1 MGGPSWAP
9 EVHSTMKAEAMP
21 ESTKPLS
28 KPAVWG
34 LLLALAA
41 IAIIVASGIGYRL
54 GWWHFTRGLQ
64 VSEWATY
71 GAAVALALSGIGLIQ
86 ALPRAARRGRVM
98 AVLGLLAALLPLGMA
113 LQWEIASR
121 TTPPINDISTD
132 TADAPVFWDM
142 PNPTDYP
149 GAKSAVLQREA
160 YPDVVPLKLSLT
172 PEHAFAQALS
182 VAQQKGWTIVA
193 SVPAEGRIE
202 ATSSSLLYGFI
213 DEVIVRV
220 KAADGGSLV
229 DVRSRSRLGR
239 IDRGV
244 NARRIR
250 DYMASLKARATA
262 NKPQP

>member
-1 MGGPSWAP
+1 MR
-9 EVHSTMKAEAMP
+9 STTRAEAMP
-21 ESTKPLS
+21 KSNKPLS

-34 LLLALAA
+34 LILGLLA
-41 IAIIVASGIGYRL
+41 IATIVASGIGYRL

-71 GAAVALALSGIGLIQ
+71 GAAVALVLSGLGLLQ
-86 ALPRAARRGRVM
+86 ARARAARRGRVI
-98 AVLGLLAALLPLGMA
+98 AVLGLLVALLPLGMA
-113 LQWEIASR
+113 LQWEIATR

-149 GAKSAVLQREA
+149 GAETAALQREA
-160 YPDVVPLKLSLT
+160 YPDVVPLRLGLT
-172 PEHAFAQALS
+172 PEQAFALALS
-182 VAQQKGWTIVA
+182 VVQEKGWTIVA

-202 ATSSSLLYGFI
+202 ATSSSLLYGFT

-220 KAADGGSLV
+220 KAADGGALV

-250 DYMASLKARATA
+250 DYMAALQKRAA
-262 NKPQP
+262 AKEQKP

>member
-1 MGGPSWAP
+1 MSKLP
-9 EVHSTMKAEAMP
+9 
-21 ESTKPLS
+21 KPLS
-28 KPAVWG
+28 MPALWG
-34 LLLALAA
+34 LILGLAA
-41 IAIIVASGIGYRL
+41 VVTIIASGIGYRL

-71 GAAVALALSGIGLIQ
+71 GAAVALALSGFGLIQ
-86 ALPRAARRGRVM
+86 TRPRAGRGGLVI
-98 AVLGLLAALLPLGMA
+98 AVLGLLVALLPLGMA
-113 LQWEIASR
+113 LQWEHASR

-149 GAKSAVLQREA
+149 GAKTAALQRAA
-160 YPDVVPLKLSLT
+160 YPDLASLKLGLA
-172 PEHAFAQALS
+172 PEQAFAQALS
-182 VAQQKGWTIVA
+182 VAQAKGWTIVA

-202 ATSSSLLYGFI
+202 ATSSSLLYGFT

-220 KAADGGSLV
+220 KAAEGGALA

-239 IDRGV
+239 VDRGV
-244 NARRIR
+244 NAKRIR
-250 DYMASLKARATA
+250 VYLAALKERAAA

>member
-1 MGGPSWAP
+1 
-9 EVHSTMKAEAMP
+9 MKAEAMP
-21 ESTKPLS
+21 KSTKPLS
-28 KPAVWG
+28 RPASWG
-34 LLLALAA
+34 LILGLAA
-41 IAIIVASGIGYRL
+41 ITTIVASGIGYRL
-54 GWWHFTRGLQ
+54 GWWPFTRGLQ

-71 GAAVALALSGIGLIQ
+71 GAGVALVLSGIGLIQ
-86 ALPRAARRGRVM
+86 ARPRAVRRGRAI
-98 AVLGLLAALLPLGMA
+98 AVLGLLVALLPLGMA
-113 LQWEIASR
+113 LQWEYASR

-149 GAKSAVLQREA
+149 GGKSAALQRAA
-160 YPDVVPLKLSLT
+160 YPDVVPLKLGLT
-172 PEHAFAQALS
+172 PEQAFAQALS
-182 VAQQKGWTIVA
+182 VAQEKGWTVVA

-220 KAADGGSLV
+220 KTADGGALV

-244 NARRIR
+244 NAKRIR
-250 DYMASLKARATA
+250 DYMASLQARATA

>member
-1 MGGPSWAP
+1 M
-9 EVHSTMKAEAMP
+9 HSAMKAEAMP
-21 ESTKPLS
+21 KSTQPLS

-34 LLLALAA
+34 LILGLVA
-41 IAIIVASGIGYRL
+41 ITTIVASGIGYRL

-71 GAAVALALSGIGLIQ
+71 GAAVALVLSGLGLIQ
-86 ALPRAARRGRVM
+86 TRPRAARRGLVF
-98 AVLGLLAALLPLGMA
+98 AVLGLLVALLPLGMA
-113 LQWEIASR
+113 LRWEYASR

-149 GAKSAVLQREA
+149 GAKSAALQGEA
-160 YPDVVPLKLSLT
+160 YPDLAPLKLGLA
-172 PEHAFAQALS
+172 PEQAFAQALS
-182 VAQQKGWTIVA
+182 VAQEKGWTIVA

-202 ATSSSLLYGFI
+202 ATSSSLLYGFT

-220 KAADGGSLV
+220 KATDGGALV

-239 IDRGV
+239 VDRGV

-250 DYMASLKARATA
+250 DYLVALQQRAAASRR
-262 NKPQP
+262 

>member
-1 MGGPSWAP
+1 M
-9 EVHSTMKAEAMP
+9 HSEMKTEAMP
-21 ESTKPLS
+21 KSPQPLS

-34 LLLALAA
+34 LILGLLA
-41 IAIIVASGIGYRL
+41 IATIVASGVGYRL

-71 GAAVALALSGIGLIQ
+71 GAAVALVLSGIGLIQ
-86 ALPRAARRGRVM
+86 ARPRAARRGLVM
-98 AVLGLLAALLPLGMA
+98 AVLGLLVALVPLGMA
-113 LQWEIASR
+113 LQWEVASR
-121 TTPPINDISTD
+121 TTPAINDISTD

-149 GAKSAVLQREA
+149 GAKSAELQREA
-160 YPDVVPLKLSLT
+160 YPDLAPLKLGLK
-172 PEHAFAQALS
+172 PEDAFAQALS
-182 VAQQKGWTIVA
+182 VAQAKGWTIVA
-193 SVPAEGRIE
+193 SVPGEGRIE
-202 ATSSSLLYGFI
+202 ATSSSLLYGFT

-220 KAADGGSLV
+220 KAAEGGALV

-250 DYMASLKARATA
+250 DYMASLQARATA

>member
-1 MGGPSWAP
+1 M
-9 EVHSTMKAEAMP
+9 HSAMKAESMSKRP
-21 ESTKPLS
+21 RPLS
-28 KPAVWG
+28 MPAVLG
-34 LLLALAA
+34 LILGLAA
-41 IAIIVASGIGYRL
+41 VATIVASGIGYRL

-71 GAAVALALSGIGLIQ
+71 GAAIALVLSGFGLIQ
-86 ALPRAARRGRVM
+86 TRPRAGRRGLAF
-98 AVLGLLAALLPLGMA
+98 AVLGLLMALLPLGMA
-113 LQWEIASR
+113 LQWEVASR

-149 GAKSAVLQREA
+149 GAKTAALQHAA
-160 YPDVVPLKLSLT
+160 YPDLAPLKLGLT
-172 PEHAFAQALS
+172 PEHVFAQALS
-182 VAQQKGWTIVA
+182 VAQATGWTIVA

-202 ATSSSLLYGFI
+202 ATSSSLLYGFT
-213 DEVIVRV
+213 DELIVRV
-220 KAADGGSLV
+220 KATEGGALV

-239 IDRGV
+239 VDRGA

-250 DYMASLKARATA
+250 AYLAALQERAAA